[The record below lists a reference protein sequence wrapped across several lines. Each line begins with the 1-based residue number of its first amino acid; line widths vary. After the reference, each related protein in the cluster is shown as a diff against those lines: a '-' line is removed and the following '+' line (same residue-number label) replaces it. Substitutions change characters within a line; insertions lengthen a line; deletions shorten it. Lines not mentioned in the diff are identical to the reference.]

1 MPNVDDITE
10 HLLEQDV
17 VWVFGGS
24 VAGLLAMWRLHGVDA
39 ALHAA
44 WRPGWCSPGVS
55 AGSICWHVGG
65 TTDSFGPELRPVTD
79 GLGFVPF
86 SNGVHYDAEEQRRPL
101 LHRLIGDGTLPA
113 GYATDNGA
121 GVVYRGTEFVGGRHR
136 KRRCRCVLRHHG
148 GRWHC
153 RDTPRHPEALTVQ
166 AISLR
171 PATADDVEFFFTLH
185 AASLGPYVDRVWGW
199 DDAEQRAYLART
211 LVLERARVIVL
222 DGVDVGRLDVQ
233 EDDDEIFLALIEL
246 APDHQGRGIGSRLIR
261 DILDRADGS
270 PSCSAS
276 SRSTTGRTGCTA
288 GSASPRS
295 RVTASLPRSESGWWS
310 GRERQRVVASDA
322 RWLSEFV
329 KVRLLERR
337 ELDVLAGFR
346 GTADQS

>member
-1 MPNVDDITE
+1 MPNVDDITS

-17 VWVFGGS
+17 VWVLGGS

-44 WRPGWCSPGVS
+44 WLAGVVLTGVS

-121 GVVYRGTEFVGGRHR
+121 GVVYRGTEFVEAVAETDGAAAYFVTEDDGAIETRLDT
-136 KRRCRCVLRHHG
+136 RRLYSAHHLA
-148 GRWHC
+148 RPPP
-153 RDTPRHPEALTVQ
+153 RTTPSTR
-166 AISLR
+166 
-171 PATADDVEFFFTLH
+171 
-185 AASLGPYVDRVWGW
+185 
-199 DDAEQRAYLART
+199 YLARN
-211 LVLERARVIVL
+211 
-222 DGVDVGRLDVQ
+222 
-233 EDDDEIFLALIEL
+233 
-246 APDHQGRGIGSRLIR
+246 PYWSC
-261 DILDRADGS
+261 
-270 PSCSAS
+270 PSH
-276 SRSTTGRTGCTA
+276 
-288 GSASPRS
+288 
-295 RVTASLPRSESGWWS
+295 RVTASRQRSGSGWRS

-322 RWLSEFV
+322 RWLSEFSRCDISNGGNWMYSRV
-329 KVRLLERR
+329 S
-337 ELDVLAGFR
+337 R